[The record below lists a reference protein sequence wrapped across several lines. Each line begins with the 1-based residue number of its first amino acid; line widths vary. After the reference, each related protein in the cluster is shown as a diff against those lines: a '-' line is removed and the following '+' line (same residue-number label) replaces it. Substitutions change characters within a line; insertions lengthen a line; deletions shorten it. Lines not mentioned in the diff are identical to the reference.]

1 MTPNP
6 APENLYVTQIA
17 ALYHPLITLHITV
30 TEQPKFKVANSR
42 LSSLLAPPPPPP
54 PGGDERENRKKKT
67 VKKRLFSRAKLH

>member
-1 MTPNP
+1 MTANP

-42 LSSLLAPPPPPP
+42 LSSLLAPPAPPPP
-54 PGGDERENRKKKT
+54 QVAMSEKIEKNSEKT
-67 VKKRLFSRAKLH
+67 SVFAG